1 MARLAAIPDVRGV
14 AVTSLVPFSGDFD
27 RVGISKILGEPD
39 RSGNDA
45 PQADRYVVSPSYFG
59 TMGIRLVQGRL
70 LTDDDRYDGPV
81 VCLVDEVFARHTWP
95 GRNPIGK
102 QLRIPGR
109 SDYATIIG
117 IVTHVKTYG
126 LDIESPG
133 QIYMSNAQYPY
144 RWSWLVVRTVGDPT
158 AFASTVTRV
167 VHELDPDEPV
177 SLVRT
182 MDALMSDLLRTRRF
196 TLDLLALFAMV
207 AVTLAVVGLYGVIAY
222 GVTQR
227 RRELGIRLAL
237 GAQRRQ
243 IARMVLR
250 EGGAITLAGAV
261 IGWIGALASGKLLTS
276 LLFDVSARDVTV
288 LLSTSAILVG
298 VALLACLLP
307 AGRATRIDAAE
318 VLRAD

>member
-1 MARLAAIPDVRGV
+1 
-14 AVTSLVPFSGDFD
+14 
-27 RVGISKILGEPD
+27 
-39 RSGNDA
+39 
-45 PQADRYVVSPSYFG
+45 
-59 TMGIRLVQGRL
+59 
-70 LTDDDRYDGPV
+70 
-81 VCLVDEVFARHTWP
+81 
-95 GRNPIGK
+95 
-102 QLRIPGR
+102 
-109 SDYATIIG
+109 
-117 IVTHVKTYG
+117 KTYG

-144 RWSWLVVRTVGDPT
+144 RWSWLVVRTVGDPA
-158 AFASTVTRV
+158 AFASTVARA

-196 TLDLLALFAMV
+196 TLDLLALFATV

-250 EGGAITLAGAV
+250 EGGAIALAGAA

-276 LLFDVSARDVTV
+276 LLFDVSAHDITV
-288 LLSTSAILVG
+288 LVSTSAMLVG
-298 VALLACLLP
+298 VAVLACLLP
-307 AGRATRIDAAE
+307 AARATRIDAAE